1 MHFSSHLAVLAALAS
16 SVFAAALPTELS
28 PRSNTNTEDVIDD
41 ADPRLIY
48 TGDWTHLKNQGNSVA
63 NAGTLSFSKTSQ
75 ASVSI
80 PYGTNHTG
88 FYMFMGTKADRGQF
102 SIFLDDLWYSA
113 SAEGSCTS
121 NCDAAGNGMMI
132 NFPRLL
138 AKSDQSRLIIQNDSP
153 GYLAF
158 DSISLHKKL

>member
-1 MHFSSHLAVLAALAS
+1 MQLSFLA
-16 SVFAAALPTELS
+16 VFAALTSSALAAAVPAELS
-28 PRSNTNTEDVIDD
+28 PRANTNTEDVIDD
-41 ADPRLIY
+41 ADSRVTY

-63 NAGTLSFSKTSQ
+63 VGGTISYSRTSQ

-80 PYGTNHTG
+80 PYGTSHEG
-88 FYMFMGTKADRGQF
+88 FILYMGKKADRGQF
-102 SIFLDDLWYSA
+102 SIFLDDLWYSTTA
-113 SAEGSCTS
+113 VGPCTS
-121 NCDAAGNGMMI
+121 NCDAPGDLMMI

-138 AKSDQSRLIIQNDSP
+138 SSNPNSRIIIQNDSP